1 MSATQSNNPFRQ
13 LDSALA
19 VVNLAKDTLAVA
31 PVPSPIKDAAAV
43 LITVL
48 ETIREAWAQFGTRLS
63 DQIDAIQ
70 TNLAGCP
77 PPHSTALLLMANR
90 YQVKLNNILNKVR
103 AASSRN
109 LLDRHLNRRTDKEEI
124 TQLMSDMDSCWN
136 EFMLEMS
143 IKTHET
149 VNRMEGTVN
158 RTEEGLNHLL
168 YIEKLKAL
176 EFMY

>member
-48 ETIREAWAQFGTRLS
+48 ETIREVKSNKEAWAQFGTRLS
-63 DQIDAIQ
+63 NQIDAIQ

-90 YQVKLNNILNKVR
+90 YQV
-103 AASSRN
+103 
-109 LLDRHLNRRTDKEEI
+109 
-124 TQLMSDMDSCWN
+124 
-136 EFMLEMS
+136 
-143 IKTHET
+143 
-149 VNRMEGTVN
+149 
-158 RTEEGLNHLL
+158 
-168 YIEKLKAL
+168 
-176 EFMY
+176 